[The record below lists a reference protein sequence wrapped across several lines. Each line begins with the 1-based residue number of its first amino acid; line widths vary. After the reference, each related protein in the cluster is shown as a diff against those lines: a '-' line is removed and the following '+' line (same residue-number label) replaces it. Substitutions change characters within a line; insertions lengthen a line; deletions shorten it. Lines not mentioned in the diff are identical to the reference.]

1 MDFFLLRIVYKLF
14 LDHKSFFSTL
24 ANIVGGRGVWTK
36 SVENSTISFLK
47 PRTLK
52 PHGVSMTIW
61 WGPDS
66 QYLIA
71 KCHGCVNLC
80 DSGFISEDS
89 DNPVLPG
96 S

>member
-1 MDFFLLRIVYKLF
+1 MVQKNFVSLSLDNNWIFYLLGTFTFMLYMMSI
-14 LDHKSFFSTL
+14 FS
-24 ANIVGGRGVWTK
+24 
-36 SVENSTISFLK
+36 
-47 PRTLK
+47 
-52 PHGVSMTIW
+52 
-61 WGPDS
+61 DS

-80 DSGFISEDS
+80 DSGFISDES